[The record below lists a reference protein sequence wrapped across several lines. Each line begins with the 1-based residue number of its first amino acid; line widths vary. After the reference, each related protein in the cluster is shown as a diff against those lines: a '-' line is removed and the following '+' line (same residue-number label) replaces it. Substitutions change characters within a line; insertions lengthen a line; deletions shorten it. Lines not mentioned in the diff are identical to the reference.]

1 MKTDH
6 SKTSLL
12 DLEILFYL
20 ECSFPNKILTSSGTG
35 GWCYIEWHFFSFMT
49 LVRIVLEDGLI
60 RQTLEQNSNWISTPE
75 ESLFMLLEGKEE
87 DP

>member
-1 MKTDH
+1 M
-6 SKTSLL
+6 
-12 DLEILFYL
+12 
-20 ECSFPNKILTSSGTG
+20 
-35 GWCYIEWHFFSFMT
+35 W
-49 LVRIVLEDGLI
+49 RIVLKDRLI